1 MKRKYIVRWY
11 EYNLTQ
17 QHNKR
22 FFTLTCALLFQVY
35 LRYIRKAFSKL
46 YEICAVE

>member
-1 MKRKYIVRWY
+1 MTQKYIVRYY

-17 QHNKR
+17 RRNKR
-22 FFTLTCALLFQVY
+22 FFTLTGALLFQWY
-35 LRYIRKAFSKL
+35 LKLIKKTDSRL